1 MVNRKLNRN
10 GHVLLILMTLE
21 LGSHSQEEQE
31 ETSQDEIINVHIRKN
46 SYYNISRSFLNLG
59 FPHLFFKWSK
69 FPMKSPQ
76 ALSLSLA
83 LPDTIIR
90 IYGTPIFTP
99 EDEVYFAERNNEDWE
114 IKRRKKKREDN
125 REDETDENITEKVNG
140 SHAQLVGHKP
150 RELILTKTVWQEVV
164 EFATTVKWDFM
175 FGFTAFSH
183 INGVWDTRYAITFLE
198 WCSKEKIPIPEFQLG
213 NEPNLYAKY
222 LNINGSTVAN
232 DFSVFRNLLKR
243 FPFYNSS
250 KIIGPDV
257 TRFNASKKYFESFL
271 KANGCDYVDEIAF
284 HHYYFKDD
292 AKFENFMDVKLLNNY
307 KVHLEVGK
315 ELMEK
320 YNCSKPL
327 RLTETSSASGGGV
340 LNLSDTFVAGFTWM
354 DKFGQSALH
363 NITKIFRHSYFGGI
377 YSLVNKKLKPNPDY
391 YLTLMFKRYVEG
403 PVLTVKSN
411 RPRHIRIYAN
421 CAREYKPGSLVIYL
435 MNLSDM
441 KEYINFT
448 SFSTQTV
455 SVFRFTAYEEDLQ
468 SKRVLLNGEELVM
481 TGSNLPYMKESREL
495 GDRILIPP
503 YSYNFIFVTEARV
516 KLCINYFQQDS
527 SKDQNG
533 NQDTK
538 NTVEVNAT
546 TGKHNTDSDDDSN
559 NGCLSKL
566 RTDVPAAGSILII
579 YLIVNSVLLVL

>member
-31 ETSQDEIINVHIRKN
+31 ETSQDEIINVHVRTRN
-46 SYYNISRSFLNLG
+46 SYYNCSRSFLNLG

-69 FPMKSPQ
+69 FPFKSPQ

-99 EDEVYFAERNNEDWE
+99 EDEVYFAERNNEDWNE
-114 IKRRKKKREDN
+114 KRRKKKREDN
-125 REDETDENITEKVNG
+125 RDDETDETNTERVNG

-150 RELILTKTVWQEVV
+150 RELILSKAVWQDVV
-164 EFATTVKWDFM
+164 EFATAVKWGFM
-175 FGFTAFSH
+175 FGFSAFSH
-183 INGVWDTRYAITFLE
+183 I
-198 WCSKEKIPIPEFQLG
+198 

-292 AKFENFMDVKLLNNY
+292 ATFENFMDVKLLNNY
-307 KVHLEVGK
+307 KVHLKVGK

-320 YNCSKPL
+320 YSCSKPL

-354 DKFGQSALH
+354 DKLGQSALH

-377 YSLVNKKLKPNPDY
+377 YSLINKKLKPNPDY

-403 PVLTVKSN
+403 PVFTVKAN

-421 CAREYKPGSLVIYL
+421 CAREYRPGSLVIYL
-435 MNLSDM
+435 MNLSDL
-441 KEYINFT
+441 KEYINLT

-455 SVFRFTAYEEDLQ
+455 SVFRFTAYEDDLQ

-495 GDRILIPP
+495 GDKILIPP
-503 YSYNFIFVTEARV
+503 YSYNFIIVTEARV
-516 KLCINYFQQDS
+516 KQCINYFKQDS

-533 NQDTK
+533 NQDKK

-546 TGKHNTDSDDDSN
+546 TEKQNTDSDDDSN